1 MFNVLNTEE
10 KGKLETI
17 LKKSKLFRKEVE
29 NDSLAEEEKTVEI
42 KNETLCSILREIEKT
57 GKKNTRT
64 PIGALALSL
73 LSL

>member
-29 NDSLAEEEKTVEI
+29 NDSLAVEEKTVEI